1 MSAQQQIDLAI
12 VLEMDP
18 YMIEHL
24 SERYTVH
31 YWPERKEHARLFATA
46 EGQRI
51 RAVQTNGSFG
61 LKRHDMEALPALE
74 IIAVVGAGF
83 EGVDLP
89 AARERGIV
97 VTYGAGVNASAVA
110 EQAWA
115 LLLAVV
121 HEVPLRDRGM
131 RDGLWTEI
139 RSAVPNVTGRKL
151 GIFGLGNIGKAM
163 ARRGLGFEMDI
174 GYSGRKRQPDVPYRY
189 FDRLVDLAA
198 WCDVLMV
205 AAPGGPA
212 TRHAVDA
219 EVLTA
224 LGPEGF
230 LVNIARGSIVDS
242 NALADALRNG
252 RIAGA
257 GLDVFEGEPT
267 RPPALVEAPRIV
279 WSPHIGGHSPD
290 AIRAMVHKVR
300 ANLDAHFAGQPVLS
314 PVPAQAT

>member
-1 MSAQQQIDLAI
+1 MMDSKIEVAI
-12 VLEMDP
+12 VLDMDP
-18 YMIEHL
+18 FMIEHL
-24 SERYTVH
+24 SERYHVH
-31 YWPERKEHARLFATA
+31 YWADLKDNAQRLASPEA
-46 EGQRI
+46 GRI

-61 LKRHDMEALPALE
+61 LKRHHMDAMPALE

-83 EGVDLP
+83 EGVDLE

-121 HEVPLRDRGM
+121 HEIPHRDRGV
-131 RDGLWTEI
+131 RDGLWSEI
-139 RSAVPNVTGRKL
+139 RSSLPNITGRRL

-163 ARRGLGFEMDI
+163 ARRGEGFEMEI
-174 GYSGRKRQPDVPYRY
+174 GYASRTRQPGVAYRY
-189 FDRLVDLAA
+189 FDRLVDLAK

-212 TRHAVDA
+212 TRHAVNA
-219 EVLTA
+219 EVLDA
-224 LGPEGF
+224 LGPAGY
-230 LVNIARGSIVDS
+230 LVNIARGTIVDS
-242 NALADALRNG
+242 TALGDALRAR

-257 GLDVFEGEPT
+257 GLDVFEGEPA
-267 RPPALVEAPRIV
+267 RPPALLDAPNIV

-290 AIRAMVHKVR
+290 AIHAMVRKVR

-314 PVPAQAT
+314 PVPV

>member
-1 MSAQQQIDLAI
+1 MSGNEKIELAI
-12 VLEMDP
+12 VLDMDR

-24 SERYTVH
+24 SERYKVH
-31 YWPERKEHARLFATA
+31 YWPDRKEHARLFASP

-61 LKRHDMEALPALE
+61 LKRHEMEALPALE

-83 EGVDLP
+83 EGVDLA

-97 VTYGAGVNASAVA
+97 VTYGGGINASAVA

-115 LLLAVV
+115 LLLATV
-121 HEVPLRDRGM
+121 HEVPLRDRGV
-131 RDGLWTEI
+131 RDGLWSEI
-139 RSAVPNVTGRKL
+139 RTSLPNVTGHKL
-151 GIFGLGNIGKAM
+151 GIFGLGHIGKAM
-163 ARRGLGFEMDI
+163 ARRGIGFEMEI
-174 GYSGRKRQPDVPYRY
+174 GYASRTQQPDVPYRY
-189 FDRLVDLAA
+189 FDRLVDLAK

-205 AAPGGPA
+205 SAPGGPA
-212 TRHAVDA
+212 TRHAVNA

-242 NALADALRNG
+242 IALADALREG

-257 GLDVFEGEPT
+257 GLDVFEGEPV
-267 RPPALVEAPRIV
+267 RAPALADAPRVV

-300 ANLDAHFAGQPVLS
+300 ANLDAHFSGQPVLS
-314 PVPAQAT
+314 PVPQ

>member
-1 MSAQQQIDLAI
+1 MTDKIDIAV
-12 VLEMDP
+12 VLDMDP

-31 YWPERKEHARLFATA
+31 YWPDAKEHPRLFASP
-46 EGQRI
+46 EGKRI

-74 IIAVVGAGF
+74 IVAIVGAGF
-83 EGVDLP
+83 EGVDLG

-115 LLLAVV
+115 LLLAAV
-121 HEVPLRDRGM
+121 HEVPVRDRGV
-131 RDGLWTEI
+131 RDGRWKELK
-139 RSAVPNVTGRKL
+139 SPVPNITGRKL
-151 GIFGLGNIGKAM
+151 GIFGLGHIGKAM
-163 ARRGLGFEMDI
+163 ARRGAGFEMEI
-174 GYSGRKRQPDVPYRY
+174 GYFSRTRQQDVAYRC

-205 AAPGGPA
+205 AAPGGPG
-212 TRHAVDA
+212 TYHAVNA
-219 EVLTA
+219 EVLEA
-224 LGPEGF
+224 LGPRGF
-230 LVNIARGSIVDS
+230 LVNIARGTIVDS
-242 NALADALRNG
+242 SALIDALREG

-257 GLDVFEGEPT
+257 GLDVVEGEPAV
-267 RPPALVEAPRIV
+267 PPALAADPRVV

-290 AIRAMVHKVR
+290 AIAAMVRKVR
-300 ANLDAHFAGQPVLS
+300 ANLDAHFAGQPVIS
-314 PVPAQAT
+314 PVPA

>member
-1 MSAQQQIDLAI
+1 MTEERIEVAI
-12 VLEMDP
+12 VLDMPLEMR
-18 YMIEHL
+18 EHL

-31 YWPERKEHARLFATA
+31 YWPDPKEHARHFASPEA
-46 EGQRI
+46 RRV

-61 LKRHDMEALPALE
+61 LKRHDMDALPALE

-83 EGVDLP
+83 EGVDLA

-97 VTYGAGVNASAVA
+97 VTYGGGLNASAVA

-115 LLLAVV
+115 LLLAAV
-121 HEVPLRDRGM
+121 HEVPLRDRGV
-131 RDGLWTEI
+131 REGRWKELKGPL
-139 RSAVPNVTGRKL
+139 PNVTGHKL
-151 GIFGLGNIGKAM
+151 GIFGLGHIGKAM
-163 ARRGLGFEMDI
+163 ARRGVGFEMEI
-174 GYSGRKRQPDVPYRY
+174 GYASRTRQPDAPYRY
-189 FDRLVDLAA
+189 FDRLVDLAS

-212 TRHAVDA
+212 TYHAVGG

-224 LGPEGF
+224 LGPKGF
-230 LVNIARGSIVDS
+230 LVNIARGTIVDS
-242 NALADALRNG
+242 DALASALRDG

-257 GLDVFEGEPT
+257 GLDVVEGEPAI
-267 RPPALVEAPRIV
+267 PPALATDPRIV

-290 AIRAMVHKVR
+290 AITAMVRKVR

-314 PVPAQAT
+314 PVPA